1 MDKKITMSIS
11 PKKILGWFVIFG
23 LGFALAW
30 WSPWGGSSDRTV
42 TVTGESTLAAEPDE
56 YIFNPYYQATADN
69 RTEATT
75 AARDMGDKVVAKL
88 KELGVPEAKI
98 KTDITAY
105 DFSVKPIDIAQSNNE
120 FQATYSLTVTIGNE
134 ELAQKVFDYLLTTK
148 SLGAVSPQVGFSD
161 ETRARLKSEAR
172 KAAVANARTQ
182 ADEIAAELDQR
193 ITKAISVE
201 EVTGFDVIPIYGYG
215 VAEGRDTVA
224 SSDGGQTDIMP
235 GEQDL
240 IFTVKVIYGLR

>member
-1 MDKKITMSIS
+1 MDKKITMSVS
-11 PKKILGWFVIFG
+11 PKKILSWLVIFG

-30 WSPWGGSSDRTV
+30 WSPWTSSKDTV
-42 TVTGESTLAAEPDE
+42 AVTGESTITAAPDE
-56 YIFNPYYQATADN
+56 YIFSPYYQANADN

-75 AARDMGDKVVAKL
+75 AARASGDVVVAKL
-88 KELGVPEAKI
+88 KELGVDESKI

-105 DFSVKPIDIAQSNNE
+105 DFSVKPIDISEPSNE

-161 ETRARLKSEAR
+161 ETRGKLKSEAR

-182 ADEIAAELDQR
+182 ADEIAAEVER
-193 ITKAISVE
+193 KITKVVSIE
-201 EVTGFDVIPIYGYG
+201 EITGFDVTPIYGYG
-215 VAEGRDTVA
+215 VAEGRDAVA
-224 SSDGGQTDIMP
+224 SSDGSQTDIMP

-240 IFTVKVIYGLR
+240 VFTVKVIYGLR

>member
-1 MDKKITMSIS
+1 MDKKLTLNIGLTSVIS
-11 PKKILGWFVIFG
+11 VLLAFA
-23 LGFALAW
+23 LGFALSW
-30 WSPWGGSSDRTV
+30 WSPWGGSDRTV

-88 KELGVPEAKI
+88 KELGVDDSKI

-105 DFSVKPIDIAQSNNE
+105 DFSVKPIDTAQTDNE
-120 FQATYSLTVTIGNE
+120 FQATYSLTVTISNE

-148 SLGAVSPQVGFSD
+148 SLGAVSPQVGFSED
-161 ETRARLKSEAR
+161 TRARLKSEAR

-215 VAEGRDTVA
+215 VAEDRAVTGSA
-224 SSDGGQTDIMP
+224 GGSQTDIMP

-240 IFTVKVIYGLR
+240 VFTIKVIYGLR